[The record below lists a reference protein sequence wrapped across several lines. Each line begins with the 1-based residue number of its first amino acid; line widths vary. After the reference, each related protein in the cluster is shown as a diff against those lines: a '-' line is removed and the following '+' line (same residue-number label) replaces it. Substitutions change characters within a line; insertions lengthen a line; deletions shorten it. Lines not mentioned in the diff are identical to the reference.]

1 MKLKH
6 FLCAVVA
13 TTVLATSA
21 VSSAFAENSIIGIS
35 TQKEAVP
42 TAAEYVVTKDT
53 EYVVTEDTVK
63 ALGLENPCFVSK
75 DGSVE
80 IQEGVLIDLILPKEL
95 NEEALTSIAAKS
107 FAGCPYIRSVVVPE
121 TILEIGDEAFAD
133 CEFLETI
140 YIFGH
145 GEKDLTLGENW
156 SGGSEVV
163 YVKAALESVSITK
176 APDKV
181 EYTIGDAFD
190 DTGMEVTAAYVDGS
204 TKVIEDYVIEGGDAL
219 TADTASVKIS
229 YTDGDVTVSCTVDV
243 TVRTVEEAENTAE
256 VSEEPG
262 EGETPLNSSE
272 KESEPSQAANEGDN
286 PEEGTPS
293 EENNASSIDQDEDG
307 GSVEPAATSDETG
320 SLSND
325 GAGTEGGEGNDS
337 VDSVDA
343 PEDIGED
350 A

>member
-1 MKLKH
+1 M
-6 FLCAVVA
+6 
-13 TTVLATSA
+13 ATSA
-21 VSSAFAENSIIGIS
+21 VSSAFAETSFKGINA
-35 TQKEAVP
+35 QEEAVP
-42 TAAEYVVTKDT
+42 AAAEYVVTEDKAA
-53 EYVVTEDTVK
+53 EYIVTEDTVK

-145 GEKDLTLGENW
+145 GEKNLTLGENW
-156 SGGSEVV
+156 SGGAEVV
-163 YVKAALESVSITK
+163 YVRAALESVSVTK
-176 APDKV
+176 APDRV
-181 EYTIGDAFD
+181 EYTVGDALD
-190 DTGMEVTAAYVDGS
+190 DTGMEVTAAYTDGS
-204 TKVIEDYVIEGGDAL
+204 TKVVKDYVIEGGDEL
-219 TADTASVKIS
+219 TADTTSVKIS

-243 TVRTVEEAENTAE
+243 TVKTAEIAENKAD
-256 VSEEPG
+256 VSEEPDK
-262 EGETPLNSSE
+262 GETLLNSSE
-272 KESEPSQAANEGDN
+272 QVSDPGTEADEGDN

-307 GSVEPAATSDETG
+307 GSVEPAGAPAETG
-320 SLSND
+320 PLSND
-325 GAGTEGGEGNDS
+325 GADTEGAESNDS

-343 PEDIGED
+343 PEGIGED